1 MANTTV
7 RLTAVEKIGI
17 AADVFRKVA
26 WRLIPFMILLYFVA
40 FLDRINIG
48 IAALTMNKDLGI
60 SATAYGNAAGI
71 FFLGY
76 FLFEVPSISC
86 SRRSVRADGSQGSWS
101 HGAFSLRV

>member
-17 AADVFRKVA
+17 ADDVFRKVA

-60 SATAYGNAAGI
+60 SATAYGFPPAVSNPGAA
-71 FFLGY
+71 
-76 FLFEVPSISC
+76 VNV
-86 SRRSVRADGSQGSWS
+86 RSNSP
-101 HGAFSLRV
+101 